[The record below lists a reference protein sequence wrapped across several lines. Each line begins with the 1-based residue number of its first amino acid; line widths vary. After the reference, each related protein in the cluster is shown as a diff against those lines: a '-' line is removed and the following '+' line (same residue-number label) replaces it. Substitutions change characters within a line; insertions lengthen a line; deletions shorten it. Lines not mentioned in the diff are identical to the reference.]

1 MARIFKER
9 TKVEE
14 ARKTFLDAIRP
25 IRDTEKVELT
35 DCPSRVLAH
44 DITAPRDVP
53 HYRRAAMDGYA
64 VRSQDTIGSSPSNPV
79 MLQLSEEAFEGTCV
93 RVHTGSNVPDGA
105 DAVVMVEDTV
115 AIADMVEVRTQVHPN
130 KHVGT
135 IGEDMHE
142 GDMVFKE
149 GHLLRPCDA
158 AVIASLGIKEV
169 EVYRKPKVTVI
180 PTGDELVPRTSSEVP
195 PAGMVLETN
204 GLMAGLYAQK
214 WGGIPTYL
222 DIVKDNPELIRD
234 ALASSIDSDMIILC
248 GGTSVGER
256 DHGPAVVDSLG
267 EILVHG
273 VGLSPGKPTA
283 LGIIEN
289 TPVVCMPGYPVAG
302 LVALEA
308 FAKPALKRI
317 ANMPKIPENSV
328 SATLSAKITSKIG
341 YMTYARVVVEGDI
354 VHPVMTAGS
363 GVLSSVAKANG
374 YVIVPEN
381 LEGYEQGQEVDV
393 VLIE

>member
-14 ARKTFLDAIRP
+14 ARRTFLDVIKP
-25 IRDTEKVELT
+25 IQDTEKVGLT
-35 DCPSRVLAH
+35 DCPGRVLAH
-44 DITAPRDVP
+44 HITAPRDVP

-79 MLQLSEEAFEGTCV
+79 MLQLAEEVSQGTCI

-115 AIADMVEVRTQVHPN
+115 SIADMVEVRTQVHPN
-130 KHVGT
+130 KHVGA
-135 IGEDMHE
+135 IGEDMHK
-142 GDMVFKE
+142 GDPVFKQ

-169 EVYRKPKVTVI
+169 EVYKKPRVAVI
-180 PTGDELVPRTSSEVP
+180 PTGDELVPRMSTEVP
-195 PAGMVLETN
+195 PPGMVLETN
-204 GLMAGLYAQK
+204 GLMAGLYVDK
-214 WGGIPTYL
+214 WGGRPIYL
-222 DIVKDNPELIRD
+222 DIVRDSPELIRE
-234 ALASSIDSDMIILC
+234 ALASSLDADMIILC

-267 EILVHG
+267 KILVHG

-283 LGIIEN
+283 LGVIDDV
-289 TPVVCMPGYPVAG
+289 PVVCMPGYPVAG
-302 LVALEA
+302 LVALET
-308 FAKPALKRI
+308 FAKPALRKV
-317 ANMPKIPENSV
+317 ANIPETPEIRV
-328 SATLSAKITSKIG
+328 RATLSAKITSKIG
-341 YMTYARVVVEGDI
+341 YMTYARVVVDKDT
-354 VHPVMTAGS
+354 VCPVMTAGS
-363 GVLSSVAKANG
+363 GVLSSVARSNG

-381 LEGYEQGQEVDV
+381 LEGYEEGQEVDV
-393 VLIE
+393 ILIE